1 MYDNQKSNPLE
12 GITSGINEDFSL
24 VNTEITDYGWRWTFG
39 KSEFKTGFLGG
50 WPYLPEDAE
59 EKWEA
64 RNEAWGRQLID
75 KFREFIPEE
84 EVDNK
89 LSELVEQINTNV
101 SPEEQKTKE
110 GILKG
115 AKILYEG
122 LIDLAAPY
130 IKEAR
135 FNIVLF
141 YKMTLD
147 DEGNEKWYLNMPNLY
162 GKTGNNWKDDFG
174 NWKGGYP
181 FAVGKKPP
189 MNPNLEYQRGEDTES
204 NPTTETTEATETSDT
219 PNPKSQWD

>member
-1 MYDNQKSNPLE
+1 MYANQKSNPLQ
-12 GITSGINEDFSL
+12 GITSGINEDFQL
-24 VNTEITDYGWRWTFG
+24 IGTEITDWGWKWTFG
-39 KSEFKTGFLGG
+39 KGEFKTGFLGG
-50 WPYLPEDAE
+50 WPYLPDEGED
-59 EKWEA
+59 KWEA
-64 RNEAWGRQLID
+64 RNEAWGRELIN

-84 EVDNK
+84 RVDNK
-89 LSELVEQINTNV
+89 LAELIEQINNEI

-162 GKTGNNWKDDFG
+162 GKTGNNWKDDLG

-181 FAVGKKPP
+181 FAAGKNPP
-189 MNPNLEYQRGEDTES
+189 MNPNLEYQRGGDVGTEP
-204 NPTTETTEATETSDT
+204 NTTEPNTTETQDT
-219 PNPKSQWD
+219 PSQWD